1 MMSVLEYAQDVNKSV
16 NEILKECRELG
27 INVNGE
33 DDLLSEDDIIELDSF
48 VDNIVDDEA
57 VEELVNDIKIK
68 ETDLDN
74 SIPVQKLKKKATQ
87 TSQKVNKKN

>member
-33 DDLLSEDDIIELDSF
+33 DDLLSEDDIIELDIF

-68 ETDLDN
+68 
-74 SIPVQKLKKKATQ
+74 
-87 TSQKVNKKN
+87 